1 MLSSPCASVPDPWHF
16 LISHRV
22 FYKKTTLR
30 KHRKKRQ
37 IAVLPVFQYTNAQKV
52 LQGTFSLVPSW
63 PWSAPFAALACLHQ
77 ANRLQLAP
85 DTGNQP
91 N

>member
-1 MLSSPCASVPDPWHF
+1 MLQFLTRGTSSSLTECS
-16 LISHRV
+16 I
-22 FYKKTTLR
+22 KKQHLGSTE
-30 KHRKKRQ
+30 KKRQ